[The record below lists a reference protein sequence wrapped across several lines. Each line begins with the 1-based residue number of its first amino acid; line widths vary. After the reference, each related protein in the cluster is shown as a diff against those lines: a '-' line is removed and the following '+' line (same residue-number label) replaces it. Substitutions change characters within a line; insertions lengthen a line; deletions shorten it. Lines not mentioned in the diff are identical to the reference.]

1 MQPLTE
7 DTPPEIERIIIE
19 GYRRMSAAE
28 KLAIMQDLTRS
39 AHLLALSEIK
49 RRHPDASPRELQFR
63 LASRWIEPEL
73 MRKAFGWDVEVEG
86 Y

>member
-1 MQPLTE
+1 MQPLAE

-28 KLAIMQDLTRS
+28 KLAIMDDLIKS
-39 AHLLALSEIK
+39 AHLLALSEI
-49 RRHPDASPRELQFR
+49 RRQHPHASEREWQLR
-63 LASRWIEPEL
+63 AAARRIEPEL
-73 MRKAFGWDVEVEG
+73 MRKAFGWDPDVKG